1 MSPSF
6 QRGRRRGVIALI
18 QRDQR
23 WLVIR
28 RAATV
33 EAPGSCCFAGGS
45 IEPGES
51 ESEAVCREVAEELG
65 LQAQAVR
72 RLWESTTACDVDLAW
87 WLVSV
92 SATAQITANPRE
104 VAAIYWLT
112 LEEISELPDLL
123 SSNREFLAAWR
134 QGVFTLPGEQ

>member
-6 QRGRRRGVIALI
+6 QRGRRCGVIALI

-33 EAPGSCCFAGGS
+33 EAPGSCCFAGGG
-45 IEPGES
+45 IESGES

-65 LQAQAVR
+65 VQARAVR
-72 RLWESTTACDVDLAW
+72 RLWASTTAWDVDLAW

-92 SATAQITANPRE
+92 SATAQILRIPAR
-104 VAAIYWLT
+104 WQL
-112 LEEISELPDLL
+112 
-123 SSNREFLAAWR
+123 
-134 QGVFTLPGEQ
+134 FTG